1 MRYLTMALSKGR
13 LADLSIDLLE
23 RAGVDCSELKQESR
37 KLIFT
42 DEKNRINLPRKDFL
56 CIIDL
61 AILSFDS

>member
-1 MRYLTMALSKGR
+1 MKAFYGAKIAGR
-13 LADLSIDLLE
+13 DSPA
-23 RAGVDCSELKQESR
+23 
-37 KLIFT
+37 IFCVLVMD